1 MDERK
6 GGNKLAH
13 KAAKETVLDFTAEA
27 MVTLVL
33 PELSQTTPKNRRE
46 VTTMVDKKMPE
57 DLIPRY
63 GLPSWLRF
71 DNGPVFISQ
80 VTLSLVKVL
89 GTNWKLHCAYYPQSS
104 GQAKRINWTLQETLP
119 KLTLETSGDWVALLL
134 YALYNTP
141 LIILGLTSFEILY
154 GRHPPLL
161 FNLPL
166 KFLQTMITRISRRQC
181 RHFTGYKSE

>member
-63 GLPSWLRF
+63 GLPS
-71 DNGPVFISQ
+71 
-80 VTLSLVKVL
+80 
-89 GTNWKLHCAYYPQSS
+89 
-104 GQAKRINWTLQETLP
+104 
-119 KLTLETSGDWVALLL
+119 
-134 YALYNTP
+134 
-141 LIILGLTSFEILY
+141 
-154 GRHPPLL
+154 
-161 FNLPL
+161 
-166 KFLQTMITRISRRQC
+166 
-181 RHFTGYKSE
+181 